1 MLLGPDFDGDF
12 IHPRISFTQG
22 MGEVEPGDKGKIKII
37 LYAKVD
43 G

>member
-1 MLLGPDFDGDF
+1 MV
-12 IHPRISFTQG
+12 ISFTQG
-22 MGEVEPGDKGKIKII
+22 MGEVEPGDRGKIKII

>member
-1 MLLGPDFDGDF
+1 MV
-12 IHPRISFTQG
+12 ISFTQG
-22 MGEVEPGDKGKIKII
+22 MGEVERGDRGKIKII